1 MRGGRLNQGG
11 DLPPDGG
18 VADGNRT
25 FFDPTSALLLC
36 RDAETRGTPCLANGD
51 IELWC

>member
-25 FFDPTSALLLC
+25 FFEALCLL
-36 RDAETRGTPCLANGD
+36 EQIPFVSEHANG
-51 IELWC
+51 